1 MTLFYYIA
9 ADRELPAGSFGQRGT
24 MMKLKDYL
32 MQNDPAALDK
42 FPVKGMR
49 ESGTLEGKM
58 IEVFETAED
67 AAGLYVSGPLTQ
79 EDSSHLFKKPL
90 VYQVNP
96 EGGSFQMISEV
107 AEPYPGAAVT
117 GRKCVAELF
126 RYLQDNLL
134 PGEQFELYSC
144 FADDTGRFGE
154 LPRKELNRQ
163 ISLSGFQAEPDFEWK
178 NRQFIVV
185 SE

>member
-9 ADRELPAGSFGQRGT
+9 ADRELPTGSFGQRGT

-67 AAGLYVSGPLTQ
+67 AAGLYVYGPLTQ

-96 EGGSFQMISEV
+96 EGEASKCF
-107 AEPYPGAAVT
+107 
-117 GRKCVAELF
+117 RKWLSPIPV
-126 RYLQDNLL
+126 LL
-134 PGEQFELYSC
+134 
-144 FADDTGRFGE
+144 
-154 LPRKELNRQ
+154 
-163 ISLSGFQAEPDFEWK
+163 
-178 NRQFIVV
+178 
-185 SE
+185 